1 MMICVLKKLFL
12 LLSMLKTVVLLIGML
27 IPIITEQHII
37 IISDR
42 SCDTEDCSN
51 EAENSTLHHSNK

>member
-1 MMICVLKKLFL
+1 
-12 LLSMLKTVVLLIGML
+12 MLKTVVVLNIYAD
-27 IPIITEQHII
+27 TNNNRAANQHIR

-42 SCDTEDCSN
+42 SCDPEDWSN